1 MCRPTC
7 TALQEWA
14 AAEVP
19 YTFDSDD
26 GRYRTDDGHLVRDDA
41 VRRAL
46 DAVIAAQALTMRDLT
61 QQMILGTLSLAAWQ
75 ASMMQSIKAV
85 HLVAVAVAHG
95 GWNQLDQSDF
105 GWVGS
110 QIKPQYQ
117 WLARFSVEVS
127 TGKQPLDGTA
137 SARAQMYASAA
148 RSTHREAQ
156 RRIGAQRAAGEEKS
170 NLGQADHCKLC
181 IQEARKG
188 WQPFGTLLAIGRR
201 TCLSNCRCWFTYR
214 AESAA

>member
-1 MCRPTC
+1 
-7 TALQEWA
+7 
-14 AAEVP
+14 
-19 YTFDSDD
+19 
-26 GRYRTDDGHLVRDDA
+26 
-41 VRRAL
+41 
-46 DAVIAAQALTMRDLT
+46 VIAAQAITMRDLT
-61 QQMILGTLSLAAWQ
+61 QQLIIGTLSLAAWQ
-75 ASMMQSIKAV
+75 ASMMQAVKAV

-137 SARAQMYASAA
+137 TARAQMYAAAA

-156 RRIGAQRAAGEEKS
+156 RRIAAQRAVGEERRV
-170 NLGQADHCKLC
+170 LGQADHCRDCLSQAKLS
-181 IQEARKG
+181 
-188 WQPFGTLLAIGRR
+188 WQPFGTLKRIGDS
-201 TCLSNCRCWFTYR
+201 TCRSNCRCHFDFR
-214 AESAA
+214 AAA